1 MERDEKQR
9 SGSQTQPQAQ
19 AQTRSGRTDY
29 REFLRVVSRVI
40 DEHPA
45 EVAVIE
51 DHIKRYRASA
61 APGADLTAAANQQQQ
76 ILLSLMQ
83 SEQGRAAAQTLDDAY
98 RQLGGPKGGSG
109 GTGAQILPII
119 IAWAVVDIIIWGC
132 VALDCV

>member
-9 SGSQTQPQAQ
+9 SGAQTEPQ

-61 APGADLTAAANQQQQ
+61 APSADLTAAANQQQQ

-98 RQLGGPKGGSG
+98 RQLGGPKGSSG
-109 GTGAQILPII
+109 GTSAQILPII
-119 IAWAVVDIIIWGC
+119 IACRGDPG
-132 VALDCV
+132 LDWL